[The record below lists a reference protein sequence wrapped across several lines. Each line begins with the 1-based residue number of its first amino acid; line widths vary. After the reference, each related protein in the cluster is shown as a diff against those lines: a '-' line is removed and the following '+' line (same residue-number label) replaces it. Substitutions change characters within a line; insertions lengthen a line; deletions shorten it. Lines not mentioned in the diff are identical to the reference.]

1 MFEEFACVNVAE
13 PLTLAETYNVFNA
26 VRPFAVVGIKTIVE
40 FSPIRALVNVDVVVL
55 AVKVM
60 LPVEF
65 IFPSIVLFNDEA
77 INRKCRSWS
86 GIEIGTLG
94 YWFVAIIVYLLA
106 LLLFLL
112 LTLL

>member
-1 MFEEFACVNVAE
+1 VFPELACVNVAE
-13 PLTLAETYNVFNA
+13 PFTLAETYNVFKA
-26 VRPFAVVGIKTIVE
+26 VRAFAVVGIKTITE
-40 FSPIRALVNVDVVVL
+40 FSPIRALVNVEVVEL

-65 IFPSIVLFNDEA
+65 NLPSIVLFNDEE

-94 YWFVAIIVYLLA
+94 YWFVAIIFYLLA
-106 LLLFLL
+106 
-112 LTLL
+112 